1 MPADTAHAANRP
13 FQRFGM
19 ADDFLETQAGRP
31 GSKKRLL
38 SFSAGQMIPKLS
50 QEGGHLAYLFS
61 GSVIGTIESHKP
73 VRRRQAVVGFN
84 PGQWIGIKHVVA
96 AYMNAY
102 PGIDL
107 DYQAVGDVSLLLISR
122 EHALEM
128 MEDNKEFSEFM
139 VSRHMSESVA
149 LTQIL
154 LDAKYGNHV
163 YRIVSGLASM
173 CKSCMESNNSLNP
186 SLSKFTLRQLKL
198 PFPQSILADLFG
210 VSRSVLSPTM
220 IFLKKHGWLDLQYG
234 QTLLEKPAV
243 WCKLGERFR
252 SDKSITK
259 VLSFEEAIKQLTLSE
274 STLEL
279 VSP

>member
-1 MPADTAHAANRP
+1 MPADTAHAANLP

-19 ADDFLETQAGRP
+19 ADDYLETQAGRP
-31 GSKKRLL
+31 GNKKRLL

-50 QEGGHLAYLFS
+50 QEGGNLAYLFS

-96 AYMNAY
+96 AYMNAN

-128 MEDNKEFSEFM
+128 MEVNRAFSEFIL
-139 VSRHMSESVA
+139 SRHMSESSA

-173 CKSCMESNNSLNP
+173 CESCLESNNSLNA
-186 SLSKFTLRQLKL
+186 SLSRFALRQVKL

-243 WCKLGERFR
+243 WCTLGERIR
-252 SDKSITK
+252 SDKGIAK
-259 VLSFEEAIKQLTLSE
+259 VFSLDEAIKQLMLSE
-274 STLEL
+274 SATEEA
-279 VSP
+279 S